1 MKQRF
6 DKDENQINLCSLKLG
21 KKFNKMTHRIVHQSN
36 DFR

>member
-21 KKFNKMTHRIVHQSN
+21 KNSIKVTHRIVHQSN
-36 DFR
+36 DFI